1 MNPTLIP
8 LASTRDTIADYV
20 SALFIVYF
28 VLIFVRILL
37 TWVPRMPYNPTL
49 RAVVGFIEEVTDPY
63 LNIFRRVIPPLGGG
77 GFALDLSPI
86 LAMALLYVVGLIVVG
101 AIRG

>member
-1 MNPTLIP
+1 MSGELLPI
-8 LASTRDTIADYV
+8 ASTRDTIADYV

-28 VLIFVRILL
+28 ALIFIRILL
-37 TWVPRMPYNPTL
+37 TWIPRMPYNRYV

-63 LNIFRRVIPPLGGG
+63 LNIFRRFIRPIGGG
-77 GFALDLSPI
+77 GFALDLSPM
-86 LAMALLYVVGLIVVG
+86 LAMLLLYIVGLIVVS

>member
-37 TWVPRMPYNPTL
+37 TWIPRMPYN
-49 RAVVGFIEEVTDPY
+49 RYVRGVVGFIEEVTDPY
-63 LNIFRRVIPPLGGG
+63 LNIFRRFIRPIGGG
-77 GFALDLSPI
+77 GFALDLSPM
-86 LAMALLYVVGLIVVG
+86 LAMLLLYVVGLIVVS